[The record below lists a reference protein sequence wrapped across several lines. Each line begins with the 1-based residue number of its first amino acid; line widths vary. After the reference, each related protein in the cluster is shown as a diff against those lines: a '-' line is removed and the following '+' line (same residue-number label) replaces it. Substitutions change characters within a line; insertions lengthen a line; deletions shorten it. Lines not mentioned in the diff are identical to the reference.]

1 MISFPGGAKTTG
13 ASKLNPVGD
22 RRRIEA
28 SRTMPKPWPLVESV
42 VEKDFRI
49 FNLRRDRAVSPRTG
63 AVHDFVVLDSRDW
76 VNVIPL
82 TTSREVVMV
91 RQYRHGI
98 RQVTLE
104 IPGGIVD
111 EEDPNPGASA
121 RRELRE
127 ETGYEAANLVP
138 IGTVQAQPAL
148 QNNLCHTFLALD
160 ATRVGEPRPDPGE
173 DLRVV
178 TVPLDE
184 IPRRIRAEEIS
195 HGLVL
200 AAFYWFELWLR
211 EQSSSP
217 KGPSPTG

>member
-1 MISFPGGAKTTG
+1 
-13 ASKLNPVGD
+13 
-22 RRRIEA
+22 
-28 SRTMPKPWPLVESV
+28 MPKPWPVVESA
-42 VEKDFRI
+42 VERDFRI
-49 FNLRRDRAVSPRTG
+49 FHVRRDRAVNPRTG
-63 AVHDFVVLDSRDW
+63 TAHDFFVLESRDW

-82 TTSREVVMV
+82 TPSREVVMV
-91 RQYRHGI
+91 RQYRHGV

-111 EEDPNPGASA
+111 EDDPDPRTSA

-127 ETGYEAANLVP
+127 ETGYTASQWLH

-160 ATRVGEPRPDPGE
+160 AVRVGEPSPDPGE

-178 TVPLDE
+178 TVPLSE
-184 IPRRIRAEEIS
+184 IPDRMKAAEIS

-200 AAFYWFELWLR
+200 AAFYWFELWQR
-211 EQSSSP
+211 EQP
-217 KGPSPTG
+217 